1 MLSIYSLVVLL
12 YLEENCEVVHAT
24 QPNIRQLVHGPS
36 TPTFYF
42 TSPCLP
48 LPRATLRCCARSL
61 LHFRRSVARVG
72 VALAPSPASPR
83 LYIVSPPLFRL
94 PTTGRPAAPPSE
106 YVHTSCCPAC
116 HRPGGENQQPSKP
129 TLFPQLGRGAKE
141 EYSGEVDA

>member
-94 PTTGRPAAPPSE
+94 PTTGRPGGTAIGVRTHVLLSRMPP
-106 YVHTSCCPAC
+106 A
-116 HRPGGENQQPSKP
+116 GGENQQPS
-129 TLFPQLGRGAKE
+129 QAHIVSAAR
-141 EYSGEVDA
+141 